1 MSESDFNDEI
11 PCPELAQFIGDRIRF
26 ARKAKGL
33 SQLRLSEMLGNK
45 SASTVNRFENGER
58 PPSIEQL
65 IELDAVI
72 DLDLPKMFRDLTSDE
87 EPADE
92 TELRVERELL
102 LHLIRERADE
112 VKDPVLSKLIINS
125 IHLLDAD
132 SLKSLL
138 DEMRRNRRG
147 AEEPA

>member
-11 PCPELAQFIGDRIRF
+11 PCPELAQFIGDRIRL
-26 ARKAKGL
+26 ARKSKGL
-33 SQLRLSEMLGNK
+33 SQLRVSEMLGNK

-65 IELDAVI
+65 IDLDAVI

-87 EPADE
+87 DPVDE
-92 TELRVERELL
+92 TELRIERELL

-147 AEEPA
+147 PEEPA

>member
-1 MSESDFNDEI
+1 MRRPDFKDEI
-11 PCPELAQFIGDRIRF
+11 PCPELAQFIGDRIRI
-26 ARKAKGL
+26 ARKEKGL
-33 SQLRLSEMLGNK
+33 TQARVSEMLGNK
-45 SASTVNRFENGER
+45 SPATVNRFENGER

-102 LHLIRERADE
+102 LHLIRERAEE

-125 IHLLDAD
+125 IHLLDGD

-147 AEEPA
+147 PDEPA